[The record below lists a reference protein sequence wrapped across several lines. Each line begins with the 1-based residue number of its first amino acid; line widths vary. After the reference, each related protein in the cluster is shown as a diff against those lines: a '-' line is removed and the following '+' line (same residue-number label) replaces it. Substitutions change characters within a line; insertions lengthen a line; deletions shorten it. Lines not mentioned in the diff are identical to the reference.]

1 MAAILELEDAIQL
14 DILRRLPAWPFL
26 TAQHGVASVCVAWRV
41 LVASSPSL
49 MAELS
54 VMEAPRAAGITN
66 DAGAQCYDMVL
77 RWALVRVS
85 DVVLAP

>member
-26 TAQHGVASVCVAWRV
+26 TAQHGVASVCVAWRA
-41 LVASSPSL
+41 LVENSSPSL

-54 VMEAPRAAGITN
+54 VMEAPRAAGITD
-66 DAGAQCYDMVL
+66 DAGAQCYDMAP
-77 RWALVRVS
+77 RWALVRV
-85 DVVLAP
+85 